1 MKPLR
6 RFDPF
11 QEGMRVDHIWI
22 DTKSRDDIPRLL
34 RSVRDLYLNEELR
47 DAVFGLLEAGVAGD
61 GRGRSADPEMSL
73 WTILVLSLLKRRLGW
88 PAASSTE
95 ENREEQN
102 TPKKSPLAY
111 GKLNA
116 ARRPQHPDQAIP
128 ESWCNDSG
136 IRIRYCDLG
145 FDDHQGRLRHSPSH
159 HDSGK
164 SVSNWRFALWTAYH
178 A

>member
-34 RSVRDLYLNEELR
+34 RSVRDLYLNEWKIR

-61 GRGRSADPEMSL
+61 GRGRSSDPEMSL
-73 WTILVLSLLKRRLGW
+73 WTILVLSLLKRRLGCNFARICEHANTHVVLRELLGHGTYD
-88 PAASSTE
+88 PAAYSYDAVVRDVSLLDE
-95 ENREEQN
+95 DILR
-102 TPKKSPLAY
+102 A
-111 GKLNA
+111 
-116 ARRPQHPDQAIP
+116 
-128 ESWCNDSG
+128 
-136 IRIRYCDLG
+136 IRYCDSG
-145 FDDHQGRLRHSPSH
+145 SDDHQGRFRHSPSH
-159 HDSGK
+159 HGSGK
-164 SVSNWRFALWTAYH
+164 SVSNWRFALWTAYR